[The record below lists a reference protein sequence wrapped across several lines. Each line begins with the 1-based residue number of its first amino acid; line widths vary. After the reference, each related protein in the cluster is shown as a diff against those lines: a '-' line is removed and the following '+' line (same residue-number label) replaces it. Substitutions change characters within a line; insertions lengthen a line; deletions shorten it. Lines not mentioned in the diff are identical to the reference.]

1 MALLEAVK
9 REASQILHKL
19 GLGDQNMMA
28 ANFRAHGAEMG
39 FYDFEDYVKY
49 AERIYRE
56 AMANPDGFTII
67 DLPRKRKAVD
77 FQGKL
82 RGVYNQFGEPMAF
95 FKPDYQKLGYSSAQE
110 ELREFRSAVLTAS
123 S

>member
-1 MALLEAVK
+1 MALLETVK
-9 REASQILHKL
+9 REASQLLFKM

-28 ANFRAHGAEMG
+28 ANFRAHGAQLG

-56 AMANPDGFTII
+56 AMSNPQGFTVI
-67 DLPRKRKAVD
+67 DLPRKRKAID

-82 RGVYNQFGEPMAF
+82 RGVYNQYGEPIAF
-95 FKPDYQKLGYSSAQE
+95 FKPDYQQLGYQSLQE
-110 ELREFRSAVLTAS
+110 ELREFKSAVLTANS
-123 S
+123 